1 MSTNQQLDTFLKYFN
16 VYKQRTTDTLSLDT
30 PIQNL
35 LSKKDDL
42 DYIMSKVGITK
53 YKPHITYRKLLTK
66 IGIKL

>member
-53 YKPHITYRKLLTK
+53 YKPNITYRKLLTK
-66 IGIKL
+66 IGITI